1 MPFTGAQNMFVRGD
15 IVGVNF
21 VQQLG
26 VLWEDRFGQLFSWSG
41 EIRPISRLL
50 L

>member
-1 MPFTGAQNMFVRGD
+1 MPFTGAQNMFVCGD

-26 VLWEDRFGQLFSWSG
+26 VLREDRYGQRFSWSE
-41 EIRPISRLL
+41 EIRPISLL
-50 L
+50 LL